1 MTDRF
6 SPCSAIARLAL
17 TFSFHILDFVYLVPS
32 LEYGR
37 NGSISIPVSRLE
49 SVQLDFVLL
58 HNLESRALGA
68 FGKECIGIV
77 RREG

>member
-1 MTDRF
+1 MTDRI
-6 SPCSAIARLAL
+6 SPCSAVDRLAL
-17 TFSFHILDFVYLVPS
+17 TFSFHVLDFVYLVHS
-32 LEYGR
+32 LENGR
-37 NGSISIPVSRLE
+37 NWSIDIPVSRLE

-58 HNLESRALGA
+58 HNLESRVLGA